1 MKSYNHLYEQYIS
14 EENCKLALWNGTKNK
29 STRRKKCRAR
39 KLRRNKNIEIPKIL
53 KYAKYENFH
62 NYHHKP
68 VQIYDGIRRKVREI
82 IVPNDHEQVVHHM
95 IVNVLKPILLPKF
108 YEHSYGSIPGR
119 GSHKAKKAIKKW
131 IKHDP
136 KNVKYCLKM
145 DIKKYFNNV
154 NHDILKQM
162 FRKLIHDEKFL
173 SIVFRIIDVI
183 PGNKGIPLGF
193 YTSQWIANMY
203 LTGLDHYIKEV
214 LKVKHY
220 VRYMD
225 DMVIFSSNKKY
236 LHRVREAI
244 SRYLNAELDLEL
256 KENWQVFRFD
266 YIDPRSTIKLRFD
279 NVITAEECYN
289 MMMDYVKK
297 GPKKDKHLGRD
308 LDFMGF
314 RFFRDRVIL
323 RKSIMLKSTRKA
335 KRIGKKRKPTIYD
348 CRQIL
353 SYLGWIKATDVYDM
367 YKKYIKPYIDFR
379 RCKRYV
385 SKCDKL
391 KSKIQKLNQMLYNS
405 FFPPDIDEIYQVIHP
420 EAIYAA

>member
-1 MKSYNHLYEQYIS
+1 MKSYNHLYEKYLT
-14 EENCKLALWNGTKNK
+14 EENCKIALWNGTKNK
-29 STRRKKCRAR
+29 STKRKKNRAR
-39 KLRRNKNIEIPKIL
+39 KLRKNKNVEIPKIL
-53 KYAKYENFH
+53 EYAKYENFH
-62 NYHHKP
+62 NYRHKP

-131 IKHDP
+131 IKRDP
-136 KNVKYCLKM
+136 SNIKYCLKM

-162 FRKLIHDEKFL
+162 FRDLIHDEKFL
-173 SIVFRIIDVI
+173 SIVFKIIDVI

-203 LTGLDHYIKEV
+203 LTGLDHFIKEV

-225 DMVIFSSNKKY
+225 DMVIFGSNKRI
-236 LHRVREAI
+236 LHRIREAI
-244 SRYLNAELDLEL
+244 SNYLKIKLDLEL

-266 YIDPRSTIKLRFD
+266 YIDKRVHLKSDSVIDAKECFD
-279 NVITAEECYN
+279 
-289 MMMDYVKK
+289 MMN
-297 GPKKDKHLGRD
+297 GNCKKDPTKPRHLGRD

-335 KRIGKKRKPTIYD
+335 KRIGKKRKATIYD

-353 SYLGWIKATDVYDM
+353 SYLGWIKATNVYNM
-367 YKKYIKPYIDFR
+367 YLKYIKPYVSFR

-385 SKCDKL
+385 SKCDRHKN
-391 KSKIQKLNQMLYNS
+391 KIQKINQMLYNS
-405 FFPPDIDEIYQVIHP
+405 FFPADIDEVYQLYI
-420 EAIYAA
+420 EAA

>member
-1 MKSYNHLYEQYIS
+1 MKSYNHLYEKYLT
-14 EENCKLALWNGTKNK
+14 EENCKIALWNGTKNK
-29 STRRKKCRAR
+29 STKRKKSRAR
-39 KLRRNKNIEIPKIL
+39 KLRKNKNVEIPKIL
-53 KYAKYENFH
+53 EYAKYENFH
-62 NYHHKP
+62 NYPHKP

-131 IKHDP
+131 IKRDP
-136 KNVKYCLKM
+136 SNMKYCLKM

-162 FRKLIHDEKFL
+162 FKDLIHDEKFL
-173 SIVFRIIDVI
+173 SIVFKIIDVI

-203 LTGLDHYIKEV
+203 LTGLDHFIKEV

-220 VRYMD
+220 IRYMD
-225 DMVIFSSNKKY
+225 DMVIFGSNKRI
-236 LHRVREAI
+236 LHRIREAI
-244 SRYLNAELDLEL
+244 SNYLKIKLDLEL

-266 YIDPRSTIKLRFD
+266 YIDKRVHLKSD
-279 NVITAEECYN
+279 NVIDAKECFD
-289 MMMDYVKK
+289 MMN
-297 GPKKDKHLGRD
+297 GNCKKDPTKPRHLGRD

-335 KRIGKKRKPTIYD
+335 KRIGKKKKPTIYD

-353 SYLGWIKATDVYDM
+353 SYLGWIKATNVYNM
-367 YKKYIKPYIDFR
+367 YLKYIKPYVNFR

-385 SKCDKL
+385 SKCDRHKN
-391 KSKIQKLNQMLYNS
+391 KIQKINQMLYNS
-405 FFPPDIDEIYQVIHP
+405 FFPADIDEVYQLYI
-420 EAIYAA
+420 EAA

>member
-1 MKSYNHLYEQYIS
+1 MKSYNHLYEKYLT
-14 EENCKLALWNGTKNK
+14 EENCRIGLWNGTKNK
-29 STRRKKCRAR
+29 STKRKKSRAR
-39 KLRRNKNIEIPKIL
+39 KLRQNKNMEIPKIL
-53 KYAKYENFH
+53 EYAKYENFH
-62 NYHHKP
+62 NYPHRP

-119 GSHKAKKAIKKW
+119 GSHKAKKIIKKW
-131 IKHDP
+131 IKRDP
-136 KNVKYCLKM
+136 SNMKYCLKM

-162 FRKLIHDEKFL
+162 FKDLIHDEKFL
-173 SIVFRIIDVI
+173 SIVFKIIDVI

-214 LKVKHY
+214 LVVKHY

-225 DMVIFSSNKKY
+225 DMVIFGSNKRT
-236 LHRVREAI
+236 LHRIREAI
-244 SRYLNAELDLEL
+244 SNYLAVKLDLEL

-266 YIDPRSTIKLRFD
+266 YIDKRIHLKFN
-279 NVITAEECYN
+279 NVIDAKECFD
-289 MMMDYVKK
+289 MMN
-297 GPKKDKHLGRD
+297 GNCKKDPTKPRHLGRD

-335 KRIGKKRKPTIYD
+335 KRIGKKKKPTIYD

-353 SYLGWIKATDVYDM
+353 SYLGWIKATNVYNM
-367 YKKYIKPYIDFR
+367 YLKYIKPYVNFR

-385 SKCDKL
+385 SKYDRHKN
-391 KSKIQKLNQMLYNS
+391 KIQKINQMLYNS
-405 FFPPDIDEIYQVIHP
+405 FFPADIDEVYQLYI
-420 EAIYAA
+420 EAA

>member
-1 MKSYNHLYEQYIS
+1 MN
-14 EENCKLALWNGTKNK
+14 KNK
-29 STRRKKCRAR
+29 
-39 KLRRNKNIEIPKIL
+39 EVPKIL
-53 KYAKYENFH
+53 EFASYENFH
-62 NYHHKP
+62 NYDHKP
-68 VQIYDGIRRKVREI
+68 VQIYDGISRKVREI

-119 GSHKAKKAIKKW
+119 GSHKAMKVIRKW
-131 IKHDP
+131 IRRDP

-154 NHDILKQM
+154 NHIILKQM
-162 FRKLIHDEKFL
+162 FSKLIHDDKFL

-203 LTGLDHYIKEV
+203 LTGLDHFIKEV

-225 DMVIFSSNKKY
+225 DMVIFGSNKRE
-236 LHRVREAI
+236 LHRIREAI
-244 SRYLNAELDLEL
+244 SIYLKTELDLEL
-256 KENWQVFRFD
+256 KDNWQVFRFD
-266 YIDPRSTIKLRFD
+266 HIDNRLKIKLKFD
-279 NVITAEECYN
+279 KTITPTDCYN
-289 MMMDYVKK
+289 MMMEYVKK
-297 GPKKDKHLGRD
+297 GSQKPRHLGRD

-335 KRIGKKRKPTIYD
+335 KRVGKKRKPTIYD
-348 CRQIL
+348 CRQVM
-353 SYLGWIKATDVYDM
+353 SYLGWIKATDVYGM
-367 YKKYIKPYIDFR
+367 YLKYIKPYVNFR

-385 SKCDKL
+385 SKYDKAKN
-391 KSKIQKLNQMLYNS
+391 KSKQIQQLYHN
-405 FFPPDIDEIYQVIHP
+405 FFQIDIDSDLRLYELGV
-420 EAIYAA
+420 A

>member
-1 MKSYNHLYEQYIS
+1 MKSYNHLYEQYLT
-14 EENCKLALWNGTKNK
+14 EENCRLGLWNGTKNK
-29 STRRKKCRAR
+29 STKRKKRRAR
-39 KLRRNKNIEIPKIL
+39 KLRQNKNMEIPKIL
-53 KYAKYENFH
+53 EYAKYENFH
-62 NYHHKP
+62 NYPHKP

-131 IKHDP
+131 IKRDP
-136 KNVKYCLKM
+136 SNMKYCLKM

-162 FRKLIHDEKFL
+162 FRDLIHDEKFL
-173 SIVFRIIDVI
+173 SIVFKIIDVI

-203 LTGLDHYIKEV
+203 LTGLDHFIKEV

-225 DMVIFSSNKKY
+225 DMVIFGSNKRI
-236 LHRVREAI
+236 LHRIREAI
-244 SRYLNAELDLEL
+244 SNYLKIKLDLEL

-266 YIDPRSTIKLRFD
+266 YIDKRVHLKSD
-279 NVITAEECYN
+279 NVIDAKECFD
-289 MMMDYVKK
+289 MMN
-297 GPKKDKHLGRD
+297 GNCKKDPTKPRHLGRD

-335 KRIGKKRKPTIYD
+335 KRIGKKKKPTIYD

-353 SYLGWIKATDVYDM
+353 SYLGWIKATNVYNM
-367 YKKYIKPYIDFR
+367 YLKYIKPYVNFR

-385 SKCDKL
+385 SKCDRHKN
-391 KSKIQKLNQMLYNS
+391 KIQKINQMLYNS
-405 FFPPDIDEIYQVIHP
+405 FFPTDIDEVYQLYI
-420 EAIYAA
+420 EAA

>member
-1 MKSYNHLYEQYIS
+1 MKSYNHLYEKYLT
-14 EENCKLALWNGTKNK
+14 EENCRLGLWNGTKNK
-29 STRRKKCRAR
+29 STKRKKRRAR
-39 KLRRNKNIEIPKIL
+39 KLRKNKNVEIPKIL
-53 KYAKYENFH
+53 EYAKYENFH
-62 NYHHKP
+62 NYPHKP

-131 IKHDP
+131 IKRDP
-136 KNVKYCLKM
+136 SNMKYCLKM

-162 FRKLIHDEKFL
+162 FRDLIHDEKFL
-173 SIVFRIIDVI
+173 SIVFKIIDVI

-203 LTGLDHYIKEV
+203 LTGLDHFIKEV

-220 VRYMD
+220 IRYMD
-225 DMVIFSSNKKY
+225 DMVIFGSNKRT
-236 LHRVREAI
+236 LHRIREAI
-244 SRYLNAELDLEL
+244 SNYLKIKLDLEL

-266 YIDPRSTIKLRFD
+266 YIDKRVHLKSD
-279 NVITAEECYN
+279 NVIDAKECFD
-289 MMMDYVKK
+289 MMN
-297 GPKKDKHLGRD
+297 GNCKKDPTKPRHLGRD

-335 KRIGKKRKPTIYD
+335 KRIGKKKKPTIYD

-353 SYLGWIKATDVYDM
+353 SYLGWIKATNVYNM
-367 YKKYIKPYIDFR
+367 YLKYIKPYVNFR

-385 SKCDKL
+385 SKCDRHKN
-391 KSKIQKLNQMLYNS
+391 KIQKINQMLYNS
-405 FFPPDIDEIYQVIHP
+405 FFPADIDEVYQLYI
-420 EAIYAA
+420 EAA

>member
-1 MKSYNHLYEQYIS
+1 MKSYNHLYEKYLT
-14 EENCKLALWNGTKNK
+14 EENCRLGLWNGTKNK
-29 STRRKKCRAR
+29 STKRKKRRAR
-39 KLRRNKNIEIPKIL
+39 KLRKNKNVEIPKIL
-53 KYAKYENFH
+53 EYAKYENFH
-62 NYHHKP
+62 NYPHKP

-131 IKHDP
+131 IKRDP
-136 KNVKYCLKM
+136 SNMKYCLKM

-162 FRKLIHDEKFL
+162 FRDLIHDEKFL
-173 SIVFRIIDVI
+173 SIVFKIIDVI

-203 LTGLDHYIKEV
+203 LTGLDHFIKEV

-220 VRYMD
+220 IRYMD
-225 DMVIFSSNKKY
+225 DMVIFGSNKRI
-236 LHRVREAI
+236 LHRIREAI
-244 SRYLNAELDLEL
+244 SNYLKIKLDLEL

-266 YIDPRSTIKLRFD
+266 YIDKRVHLKSD
-279 NVITAEECYN
+279 NVIDAKECFD
-289 MMMDYVKK
+289 MMN
-297 GPKKDKHLGRD
+297 GNCKKDPTKPRHLGRD

-335 KRIGKKRKPTIYD
+335 KRIGKKKKPTIYD

-353 SYLGWIKATDVYDM
+353 SYLGWIKATNVYNM
-367 YKKYIKPYIDFR
+367 YLKYIKPYVNFR

-385 SKCDKL
+385 SKCDRHKN
-391 KSKIQKLNQMLYNS
+391 KIQKINQMLYNS
-405 FFPPDIDEIYQVIHP
+405 FFPADIDEVYQLYI
-420 EAIYAA
+420 EAA